1 MEPIN
6 VVIDLSHWNNV
17 ANFTEVKND
26 GIVGIIHKATQG
38 FGYTDPTYLDRRKRA
53 LDAGLLWGSY
63 HFGVGGE
70 GVAQIQHFL
79 DFVKPGPHD
88 LLVLDLEGNPAG
100 SSMTI
105 DEAEEFMHYIY
116 TAIGRWP
123 GLYSGYYIKEKLGFQ
138 TNTIL
143 TNCWLWLAQYGPV
156 TVVPRA
162 WPTWTMWQYTDG
174 AVGPEPHVV
183 AGIGYC
189 DRDKF
194 NGDLTQL
201 HKLWGFEE

>member
-1 MEPIN
+1 
-6 VVIDLSHWNNV
+6 VIDLSHWNNV

-70 GVAQIQHFL
+70 GVAQAQHFL

-88 LLVLDLEGNPAG
+88 LLVLDLEGNPTG

-123 GLYSGYYIKEKLGFQ
+123 GLYSGY
-138 TNTIL
+138 
-143 TNCWLWLAQYGPV
+143 
-156 TVVPRA
+156 
-162 WPTWTMWQYTDG
+162 
-174 AVGPEPHVV
+174 
-183 AGIGYC
+183 
-189 DRDKF
+189 
-194 NGDLTQL
+194 
-201 HKLWGFEE
+201 